1 MNDLNI
7 DLPDPTARMT
17 ARLGLGRAGA
27 RPRTRAQRVF
37 DADHAIT
44 QDALAELV
52 PPELLEEL
60 GLFSVD
66 SAAPDRETYLL
77 RPDLGRRLSEPAT
90 ETLQAHIV
98 PGADVQIFVS
108 DGLSARA
115 VTVNLPELLP
125 ALRIALAEHGLRVGP
140 PFFVRLGRVG
150 LLNAVN
156 AIADARVV
164 VILVGERPGL
174 GRADALSAY
183 LGYRPQ
189 ADSSDADREVICNI
203 FPGGLPAREAA
214 QRITEQI
221 VAILG
226 AGASGVSRS
235 AQAGN
240 R

>member
-1 MNDLNI
+1 MRNLTI

-17 ARLGLGRAGA
+17 ARIGLGRAGA

-44 QDALAELV
+44 QDALAETV
-52 PPELLEEL
+52 APELLEEL

-77 RPDLGRRLSEPAT
+77 RPDLGRRLSEAAI
-90 ETLQAHIV
+90 ETLQARIP

-125 ALRIALAEHGLRVGP
+125 ALRIALAEHGLRMGP

-189 ADSSDADREVICNI
+189 ADSSDADREVVCNI
-203 FPGGLPAREAA
+203 FPGGLPARDAA
-214 QRITEQI
+214 GRIAKQI
-221 VAILG
+221 IEILS
-226 AGASGVSRS
+226 AGASGVRRGLRS
-235 AQAGN
+235 
-240 R
+240 

>member
-1 MNDLNI
+1 MNDLII
-7 DLPDPTARMT
+7 DLPDPTARMA

-44 QDALAELV
+44 QDALAETV

-77 RPDLGRRLSEPAT
+77 RPDLGRRLSEAAI
-90 ETLQAHIV
+90 ETLRAHIP
-98 PGADVQIFVS
+98 PGADVQIVVS

-125 ALRIALAEHGLRVGP
+125 ALRIGLAERGLRMGP

-189 ADSSDADREVICNI
+189 VDSSDADREVISNI
-203 FPGGLPAREAA
+203 FPSGLPPREAA
-214 QRITEQI
+214 QRITEAI
-221 VAILG
+221 MAILG
-226 AGASGVSRS
+226 AGASGVTVRGSI
-235 AQAGN
+235 
-240 R
+240 

>member
-1 MNDLNI
+1 MSDLII

-17 ARLGLGRAGA
+17 ARIGLSRAGA
-27 RPRTRAQRVF
+27 RPRTRSQRVF

-44 QDALAELV
+44 QDALAETV

-60 GLFSVD
+60 GLFSVA

-77 RPDLGRRLSEPAT
+77 RPDLGRRLSDPAM
-90 ETLQAHIV
+90 ETLRANINL
-98 PGADVQIFVS
+98 GADVQIFVS

-125 ALRIALAEHGLRVGP
+125 ALRIALAEQGLRMGP

-156 AIADARVV
+156 GIADARVV

-189 ADSSDADREVICNI
+189 VDSSDADREVICNI
-203 FPGGLPAREAA
+203 FPGGLPPREAA
-214 QRITEQI
+214 LRITEQI
-221 VAILG
+221 IGILS
-226 AGASGVSRS
+226 AGASGVRRGLRS
-235 AQAGN
+235 
-240 R
+240 

>member
-1 MNDLNI
+1 MDELTI
-7 DLPDPTARMT
+7 DVPDPTARMP

-37 DADHAIT
+37 DADHALT
-44 QDALAELV
+44 QDALTETV

-77 RPDLGRRLSEPAT
+77 RPDLGRRLSASAIESLRAQIP
-90 ETLQAHIV
+90 

-125 ALRIALAEHGLRVGP
+125 ALRIALAERGLRAGP

-156 AIADARVV
+156 AIVDAGVV

-183 LGYRPQ
+183 LGYRPN

-203 FPGGLPAREAA
+203 FPSGLPPREAA
-214 QRITEQI
+214 YRIAEQI
-221 VAILG
+221 IGVLR
-226 AGASGVSRS
+226 SGVSGVRR
-235 AQAGN
+235 GN
-240 R
+240 RS

>member
-1 MNDLNI
+1 MSDLII

-17 ARLGLGRAGA
+17 ARIGLGRAGA

-44 QDALAELV
+44 QDALAETV
-52 PPELLEEL
+52 PTELLEEL

-77 RPDLGRRLSEPAT
+77 RPDLGRRLSEAAM
-90 ETLQAHIV
+90 ETLRANIT
-98 PGADVQIFVS
+98 PGADVQVFVS

-125 ALRIALAEHGLRVGP
+125 ALRIALAERGLRVGP

-156 AIADARVV
+156 AIADAQVV

-183 LGYRPQ
+183 LGFRPQ
-189 ADSSDADREVICNI
+189 VDSTDADREVICNI
-203 FPGGLPAREAA
+203 FPGGLPPHEAA
-214 QRITEQI
+214 QRIAEQI
-221 VAILG
+221 IAILS
-226 AGASGVSRS
+226 AGTSGVRRAIRS
-235 AQAGN
+235 
-240 R
+240 

>member
-1 MNDLNI
+1 MLKI
-7 DLPDPTARMT
+7 DLPDPIARKT

-27 RPRTRAQRVF
+27 LPRTRAQRVF

-44 QDALAELV
+44 QDALAETV

-77 RPDLGRRLSEPAT
+77 HPDLGRRLSVAAI
-90 ETLQAHIV
+90 ETLRAHIT
-98 PGADVQIFVS
+98 PGADVQIVVS

-125 ALRIALAEHGLRVGP
+125 ALRIALAERGLRMGP

-189 ADSSDADREVICNI
+189 VDSTDADREVICNI
-203 FPGGLPAREAA
+203 FPNGLPPREAA
-214 QRITEQI
+214 RRITEQI
-221 VAILG
+221 IAILG
-226 AGASGVSRS
+226 AGVSGVTVRWR
-235 AQAGN
+235 N
-240 R
+240 